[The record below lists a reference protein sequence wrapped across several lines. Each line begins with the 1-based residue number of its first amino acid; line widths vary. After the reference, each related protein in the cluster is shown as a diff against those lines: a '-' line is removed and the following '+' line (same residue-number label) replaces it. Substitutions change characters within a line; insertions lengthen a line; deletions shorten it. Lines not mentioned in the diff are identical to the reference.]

1 MVSGTALLTV
11 VIYDIENDA
20 VRKKMSD
27 ACKNMGLERV
37 QYSSFRGLLTAAE
50 RRTLYGK
57 LGDLLGDRAGR
68 VLVIPLCEKDAAD
81 VREINN
87 SSWGSVKS
95 EE

>member
-1 MVSGTALLTV
+1 MSRTALLTV

-20 VRKKMSD
+20 IRKKMSD

-37 QYSSFRGLLTAAE
+37 QYSSFRGPLTAAE

-68 VLVIPLCEKDAAD
+68 VLVIPLCEKDAVD

-95 EE
+95 ED